1 MVVLVRVQYNERHAM
16 GDVMVFYSHHPVDQH
31 CTDGQ
36 GNSPPLLHC
45 HRKQPTSRQSDHPTI
60 SYNMLVTGHGG
71 VVIQ

>member
-1 MVVLVRVQYNERHAM
+1 MGVLVRVHYNERHAM
-16 GDVMVFYSHHPVDQH
+16 GDVKVFYSPYSVDQH

-45 HRKQPTSRQSDHPTI
+45 HGKQHTSRQYNQPTI

>member
-1 MVVLVRVQYNERHAM
+1 MVVLVRVQYNKMQVM
-16 GDVMVFYSHHPVDQH
+16 GDVKLFYSHYSVDQH

-45 HRKQPTSRQSDHPTI
+45 HGKQHTSRQSNHSTI